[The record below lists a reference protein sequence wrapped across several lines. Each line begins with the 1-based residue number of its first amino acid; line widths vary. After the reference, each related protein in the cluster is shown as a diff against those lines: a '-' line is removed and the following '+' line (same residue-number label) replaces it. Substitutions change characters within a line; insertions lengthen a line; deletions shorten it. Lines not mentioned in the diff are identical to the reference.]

1 MCNQTEAIRI
11 MKEVFHDC
19 EKVLPVNDAY
29 LYGSYARGDYRQ
41 DSDLDIMLI
50 SPLPE
55 SDIRKHR
62 REIYDLVGALCLD
75 HDITISVSVRSQEQF
90 KPDALPYYKNVIT
103 EGIRYH
109 PVKQ

>member
-1 MCNQTEAIRI
+1 MIYTVDQIRQI
-11 MKEVFHDC
+11 IH
-19 EKVLPVNDAY
+19 PIASAY
-29 LYGSYARGDYRQ
+29 GVKSMRLFGSYARGDYRQ